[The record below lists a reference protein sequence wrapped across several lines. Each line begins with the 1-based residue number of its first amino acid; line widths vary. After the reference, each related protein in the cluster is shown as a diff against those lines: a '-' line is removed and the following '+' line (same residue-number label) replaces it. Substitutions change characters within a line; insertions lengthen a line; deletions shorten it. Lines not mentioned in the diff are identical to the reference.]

1 MKEIEDSSGISVER
15 LILNVAE
22 AGSNWIVNNIYK
34 IESKKVLII
43 IGKGNNGSDG
53 LALAQKLLTKVN
65 KINVFAH
72 IKPQLSSTNNINNAL
87 NRI

>member
-34 IESKKVLII
+34 IESKKS
-43 IGKGNNGSDG
+43 SD
-53 LALAQKLLTKVN
+53 
-65 KINVFAH
+65 H
-72 IKPQLSSTNNINNAL
+72 Y
-87 NRI
+87 R